1 MCHDECHYTHF
12 FYKHMANKAHEG
24 FFSIKHII
32 KHMKAFVEKNK
43 HMIKHIRVLT
53 CNSPLLNKHMKAFFS
68 KKIKHIAH
76 EGFCRKNKH
85 NMCLTRLL
93 PKSSCAYKK

>member
-1 MCHDECHYTHF
+1 MFLCNPVSPGFDIIISRSVSIPSFRFGEEARHKYADRYTHF
-12 FYKHMANKAHEG
+12 FRSTWPVKHMKA

-53 CNSPLLNKHMKAFFS
+53 CNSL
-68 KKIKHIAH
+68 
-76 EGFCRKNKH
+76 G
-85 NMCLTRLL
+85 
-93 PKSSCAYKK
+93 

>member
-1 MCHDECHYTHF
+1 MVGLGVNERNLTGYNFSDACNPLFGLNFKIAAIYTHF
-12 FYKHMANKAHEG
+12 FISTWPFKHMKA

-68 KKIKHIAH
+68 KK
-76 EGFCRKNKH
+76 
-85 NMCLTRLL
+85 LST
-93 PKSSCAYKK
+93 